1 MVTVPAVL
9 DGGQGRLVAQ
19 AAVAVALATFRHRLQ
34 SAYLIGSLA
43 HGGFV
48 AAVSDVDI
56 ALILGDRDPGDP
68 LRVQQVAQSVVEH
81 DRSKLAQRLSVF
93 WSTAEALREGRP
105 DGRLPAV
112 DWLDLV
118 QSGELT
124 HGTSLP
130 ANTPRPTAAQLVK
143 ESAAFA
149 VTKWR
154 HDPDWDRHLLDA
166 AGLVSDG
173 RRAASKAA
181 LFPVRFLYTL
191 ATGRAGSTNDAVTWY
206 SSQPH
211 STSRDLVQA
220 AYSWRT
226 EGFGDAAAAIQL
238 LQRQLVPLYR
248 EFERAYR
255 QRLLRQGLDQ
265 LAHEL
270 NATIARL
277 G

>member
-1 MVTVPAVL
+1 M
-9 DGGQGRLVAQ
+9 
-19 AAVAVALATFRHRLQ
+19 
-34 SAYLIGSLA
+34 
-43 HGGFV
+43 

-68 LRVQQVAQSVVEH
+68 LRVQQVAQRVVEH
-81 DRSKLAQRLSVF
+81 DRSKLARRLSVF

-211 STSRDLVQA
+211 STSRDLAQA
-220 AYSWRT
+220 AY
-226 EGFGDAAAAIQL
+226 
-238 LQRQLVPLYR
+238 
-248 EFERAYR
+248 
-255 QRLLRQGLDQ
+255 
-265 LAHEL
+265 
-270 NATIARL
+270 
-277 G
+277 